1 MLSQCGRTLS
11 ACLWQHRASR
21 LLDLVRCLFCLS
33 SPCHFWKPQRFFFF
47 LNKKATKIKITVLL
61 LLLPLSVAVY
71 RHTEDNQHFSLLRFT
86 ISPLSSSLW
95 PGKWPQKDVSIPK
108 MHLKETQSLQ
118 EELPFI
124 DNPNYG
130 CWSCYEHCF
139 IYLTEAIIQ

>member
-33 SPCHFWKPQRFFFF
+33 SPCHFWKPQRLKSQCCYCSCHSQLPFTDTQKTTSTSHFFASPSHLCPPACDLESDLRRMCPF
-47 LNKKATKIKITVLL
+47 LKC
-61 LLLPLSVAVY
+61 
-71 RHTEDNQHFSLLRFT
+71 
-86 ISPLSSSLW
+86 ISRR
-95 PGKWPQKDVSIPK
+95 
-108 MHLKETQSLQ
+108 QSLQ